1 LDEVPRIGRLEIR
14 VARFREAQGLP
25 GPFAVAAIHGLH
37 RYEVQVV
44 CVEAKNAQQP
54 RQARQVAV
62 DNLLEVRYPAMAPI
76 FQMAR
81 GQQLHG
87 DKQIDGCHDLP
98 LGKDRAASV
107 LDPAEERVGAEVL
120 DAGARC
126 FRPGTG

>member
-1 LDEVPRIGRLEIR
+1 M
-14 VARFREAQGLP
+14 
-25 GPFAVAAIHGLH
+25 AAIHGLDWH
-37 RYEVQVV
+37 EVEVV
-44 CVEAKNAQQP
+44 CVEAKNAQQS
-54 RQARQVAV
+54 RQVAV
-62 DNLLEVRYPAMAPI
+62 DNLLEVGYPAMAPI

-87 DKQIDGCHDLP
+87 DKQIDRRHDLP